1 MFRLVILVWTVTAQ
15 GEDNQNH
22 YHRTHHHYLM
32 YLCVMFYLITV
43 ILINCPAIS
52 ISVFYTYHYHPNVIK
67 CPGLLVLKK
76 WDPWICR
83 RLQSIFF
90 THSQSAKHF
99 SCSVYTT
106 KCFSNNVKHLV
117 ACYKSAA
124 SC

>member
-1 MFRLVILVWTVTAQ
+1 MFRLVIVVWTATAQ

-22 YHRTHHHYLM
+22 YHRIHHYLM
-32 YLCVMFYLITV
+32 YLCVMFYLIIV

-52 ISVFYTYHYHPNVIK
+52 IPYWVKTVFDTYHHHPNVIK

-76 WDPWICR
+76 WDAWICR

-99 SCSVYTT
+99 SCSIYTT
-106 KCFSNNVKHLV
+106 KCFSNNVKHLA
-117 ACYKSAA
+117 AC
-124 SC
+124 